1 MYSNLKDISDTVI
14 NAIGEIK
21 NGSDLI
27 LNSST
32 KLTSV
37 ADTLNDGIKDIGE
50 KVDLFKV

>member
-1 MYSNLKDISDTVI
+1 M
-14 NAIGEIK
+14 GEIK

-37 ADTLNDGIKDIGE
+37 ADSLNDGIKDIGE